1 MSHVYRRCSKCGAN
15 QVSNPELRMHRFPT
29 LGKNKENVYQL
40 MSWAMFCYP
49 DKDWFDF
56 QALADLQKSYENE
69 ENLHSPRAGPSHS
82 NICNVL
88 RTQSHTV
95 MSVTEEP
102 TAEIKTESVTSGS
115 FAARSQTVTEELS
128 ADTKTES
135 VPSVSFLKKE
145 SSQNKEKLSASENKV
160 YNKCKYLLKQVNKL
174 KTALKQKKGSD
185 VLQVL
190 HKLT

>member
-1 MSHVYRRCSKCGAN
+1 
-15 QVSNPELRMHRFPT
+15 
-29 LGKNKENVYQL
+29 

-49 DKDWFDF
+49 DKDWFDL
-56 QALADLQKSYENE
+56 QALADLQKSCKVICSKHFADSAYTTPAKIRLHKSATPSIDE

-82 NICNVL
+82 NICNFL

-128 ADTKTES
+128 ADIKTES
-135 VPSVSFLKKE
+135 VPSVSSLPQSQMVAEEPAKEIKSEPSVSFLKKE
-145 SSQNKEKLSASENKV
+145 SLQNKGKLSASENKV
-160 YNKCKYLLKQVNKL
+160 YNKCKLNE
-174 KTALKQKKGSD
+174 AS
-185 VLQVL
+185 
-190 HKLT
+190 